1 MISLRL
7 VEEEGIEHVVEEL
20 RVILVQLEGQKLLN
34 QITSCESDYLKIRKK
49 TYEDPK
55 YCMCKKACEFLN
67 NISMLCRII
76 FQASFQGFFY
86 P

>member
-49 TYEDPK
+49 
-55 YCMCKKACEFLN
+55 
-67 NISMLCRII
+67 NIRGSEILYV
-76 FQASFQGFFY
+76 QEGL
-86 P
+86 

>member
-34 QITSCESDYLKIRKK
+34 QITSCESDYLKIRK
-49 TYEDPK
+49 
-55 YCMCKKACEFLN
+55 
-67 NISMLCRII
+67 NIRGSEILYV
-76 FQASFQGFFY
+76 QEGL
-86 P
+86 